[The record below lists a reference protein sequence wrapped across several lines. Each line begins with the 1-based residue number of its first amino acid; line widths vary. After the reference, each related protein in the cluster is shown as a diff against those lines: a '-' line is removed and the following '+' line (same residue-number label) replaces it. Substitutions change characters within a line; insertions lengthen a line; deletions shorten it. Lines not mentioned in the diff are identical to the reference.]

1 MSAGDMTGFSAA
13 SDAAAVA
20 FSDSDADYDDIVVEP
35 LPKKTK
41 SEDCNEPSEEQT
53 TSGGKGKSV
62 IEMLMYGPGA
72 ATAAESTGEGKL
84 PADDDT
90 LESVHAND
98 DDAGPIPTIRDPVEL
113 SQKVAA
119 AQQVCRDGFAEPK
132 IPTCWATHDFQG
144 VNDVAEVSFPDGTTV
159 TVYVKRTLW
168 LVNLVFASGSL
179 HRIEA
184 TTMIHDAFPEMGDVE
199 LGLAILRLSLRRA
212 YVIKKGLPYLDF
224 NEKFAGSAMHTTF
237 ALMYGLTTASLDKIY
252 GSMGDITS
260 GPGFRTHINAT
271 TFVKPGGEEWYAPQM
286 RFLRKKKPDAGIFS
300 KELVVH
306 SSNGK
311 WFSATKHL
319 KDSEKYPAEFSKDYV
334 TKVLQG

>member
-72 ATAAESTGEGKL
+72 ATAAESTGE
-84 PADDDT
+84 
-90 LESVHAND
+90 AND

-179 HRIEA
+179 QRIEA